1 VDSEVVS
8 SSKRF
13 FRRFTM
19 GKEVGSDDGLG
30 YVRYY
35 EAPREVPPQSQVEAE
50 GQPSISGDG
59 RAVGRAEIIVDS

>member
-1 VDSEVVS
+1 
-8 SSKRF
+8 
-13 FRRFTM
+13 M

-35 EAPREVPPQSQVEAE
+35 EAPCEVPSQFQVEAE

-59 RAVGRAEIIVDS
+59 RAVGRAEVIVDR